1 MTSSTDFA
9 MPAGALGDVAF
20 VTYLYYREAR
30 HLVPTPADFAAWLA
44 SLPGAARGRIEARG
58 LAGARS
64 SQAFKRFL
72 LEQRGHSFTDF
83 MAARLAPSVM
93 AFWQMLPDED
103 S

>member
-1 MTSSTDFA
+1 MTPSTDFTL
-9 MPAGALGDVAF
+9 PAGALGDVAF

-44 SLPGAARGRIEARG
+44 SLPGAARARAEGRG
-58 LAGARS
+58 LVGARS

-72 LEQRGHSFTDF
+72 LEKRGHCFTEF

-93 AFWQMLPDED
+93 AYWQTLPDED